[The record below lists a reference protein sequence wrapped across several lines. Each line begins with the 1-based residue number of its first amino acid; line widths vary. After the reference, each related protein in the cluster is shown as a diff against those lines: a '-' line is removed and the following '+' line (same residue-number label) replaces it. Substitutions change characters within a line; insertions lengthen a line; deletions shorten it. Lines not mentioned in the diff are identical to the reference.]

1 MGNVKANNSN
11 SLNTYLEGAVC
22 TSTANQTA
30 VCRPGNLKK
39 RDKHYNMIV
48 ELHGLEGHVSFAPY
62 PARVI
67 SILSL

>member
-39 RDKHYNMIV
+39 KRQTLQYDSGTPWPGRSCIV
-48 ELHGLEGHVSFAPY
+48 CTLPS
-62 PARVI
+62 
-67 SILSL
+67 

>member
-39 RDKHYNMIV
+39 KRQTLQYDS
-48 ELHGLEGHVSFAPY
+48 GTPWSG
-62 PARVI
+62 R
-67 SILSL
+67 